1 MPAVP
6 NEPLTVS
13 AISLFLGSRS
23 VAGCYSGT
31 AKDSQDI
38 LEFSA
43 LTSVHPTDRETFAQ
57 PRGGS
62 LRTDAQRQGA
72 VPRCPNPAR
81 SCRAME
87 RTASTKLAIR
97 PVDCS
102 ASSSSVLSFIRKAI
116 HRTASPKAFF
126 GKSSRSETSALVSNP
141 APTSTGAIF
150 QASLTPPSRSQAV
163 SASSE
168 SSAQSSACQPKDSS
182 KPRPLV
188 RSTDPSIHAQAC
200 GATDGRPM
208 AVKIDPGIDAQ
219 ARWQ

>member
-1 MPAVP
+1 
-6 NEPLTVS
+6 
-13 AISLFLGSRS
+13 
-23 VAGCYSGT
+23 
-31 AKDSQDI
+31 
-38 LEFSA
+38 
-43 LTSVHPTDRETFAQ
+43 
-57 PRGGS
+57 
-62 LRTDAQRQGA
+62 
-72 VPRCPNPAR
+72 
-81 SCRAME
+81 ME

-182 KPRPLV
+182 KPAHYA
-188 RSTDPSIHAQAC
+188 TDPVY
-200 GATDGRPM
+200 
-208 AVKIDPGIDAQ
+208 VKRVVH
-219 ARWQ
+219 RWQSKSIQVLMHKLDGNRTLAHGEGNALDRTVTHVAGYLLAGLAHLIARTSSRS